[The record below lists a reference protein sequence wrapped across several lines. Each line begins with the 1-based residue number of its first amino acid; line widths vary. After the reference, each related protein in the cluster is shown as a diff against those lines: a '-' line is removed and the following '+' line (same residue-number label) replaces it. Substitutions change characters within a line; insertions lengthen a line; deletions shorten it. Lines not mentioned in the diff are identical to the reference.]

1 MKKKGIK
8 LIISFAALAAVA
20 AVIAAYFLIPDE
32 IRKITGIED
41 GQELYIGEMT
51 EPDYDIKPAKFSDR
65 KSQLKFTVS
74 DSEVASV
81 DDKGSIKANK
91 LGETVLTIS
100 VMDYTEDVT
109 LKVVPKVKDIKGV
122 KKSISLTEGNSVKLS
137 PEIVPAEDRFKDEKI
152 SYSVKDR
159 KTASVTKNGTV
170 KGKKTGKTVITM
182 SCGGY
187 KEKVTV
193 RVNEY
198 IPEPEPTASPSVS
211 TPTQQYYPTSGSS
224 SSGSRSSGSG
234 NSSSGSSSSSK
245 STNKDSNAK
254 GVKGDFD

>member
-41 GQELYIGEMT
+41 GQELYIGETT

-65 KSQLKFTVS
+65 KNQLKFTMS

-81 DDKGSIKANK
+81 DDSGSIKANK

-100 VMDYTEDVT
+100 VMDFTEDIT

-122 KKSISLTEGNSVKLS
+122 KKTISMTEGNSVKLT
-137 PEIVPAEDRFKDEKI
+137 PEIVPAEERFSDEKI
-152 SYSVKDR
+152 SYTVKDR
-159 KTASVTKNGTV
+159 KIAYVTKNGTV
-170 KGKKTGKTVITM
+170 KGLKPGKTVITM

-187 KEKVTV
+187 KEKVAV

-198 IPEPEPTASPSVS
+198 IPEPEPTVS
-211 TPTQQYYPTSGSS
+211 TPTQQQNYYAPPGRSNSGDGSSGSGSS
-224 SSGSRSSGSG
+224 SGGRSTKQD
-234 NSSSGSSSSSK
+234 N
-245 STNKDSNAK
+245 NAK
-254 GVKGDFD
+254 DAFGDFGGK

>member
-41 GQELYIGEMT
+41 GQELYIGETT

-65 KSQLKFTVS
+65 KNQLKFTMS

-81 DDKGSIKANK
+81 DDSGSIKANK

-100 VMDYTEDVT
+100 VMDFTEDIT

-122 KKSISLTEGNSVKLS
+122 KNAISMTEGNSVKLT
-137 PEIVPAEDRFKDEKI
+137 PEVVPAEDRFRDEKI

-159 KTASVTKNGTV
+159 KIASVTKHGTV
-170 KGKKTGKTVITM
+170 KGLKPGKTVITM

-198 IPEPEPTASPSVS
+198 IPEPEPTVS
-211 TPTQQYYPTSGSS
+211 TPTQQQNYYAPPGRSNSGNGSSGSGSS
-224 SSGSRSSGSG
+224 SGGSKG
-234 NSSSGSSSSSK
+234 NS
-245 STNKDSNAK
+245 NSNAT
-254 GVKGDFD
+254 GYGDDFDK

>member
-41 GQELYIGEMT
+41 GQELYIGETT

-65 KSQLKFTVS
+65 KNQLKFTMS

-81 DDKGSIKANK
+81 DDSGSIKANK

-100 VMDYTEDVT
+100 VMDFTEDIT

-122 KKSISLTEGNSVKLS
+122 KKTISMTEGNSVKLT
-137 PEIVPAEDRFKDEKI
+137 PEIVPAEERFSDEKI
-152 SYSVKDR
+152 SYTVKDR
-159 KTASVTKNGTV
+159 KIAYVTKNGTV
-170 KGKKTGKTVITM
+170 KGLKPGKTVITM

-187 KEKVTV
+187 KEKVAV

-198 IPEPEPTASPSVS
+198 IPEPEPTVS
-211 TPTQQYYPTSGSS
+211 TPTQQQNYYAPLGRSNSGDGSSGSGSS
-224 SSGSRSSGSG
+224 SGGNKGSI
-234 NSSSGSSSSSK
+234 N
-245 STNKDSNAK
+245 SNAT
-254 GVKGDFD
+254 GYGDDFDK

>member
-8 LIISFAALAAVA
+8 LIISFGALAAVA

-41 GQELYIGEMT
+41 GQEIYIGEMA
-51 EPDYDIKPAKFSDR
+51 EPDYGIKPAKFSDR
-65 KSQLKFTVS
+65 KSQLKFTMS

-81 DDKGSIKANK
+81 DENGSIKANK

-100 VMDYTEDVT
+100 VMDFTEDIT
-109 LKVVPKVKDIKGV
+109 LKVVPKVNDIKGV
-122 KKSISLTEGNSVKLS
+122 KKTISMTEGHSVKLT
-137 PEIVPAEDRFKDEKI
+137 PEVVPAEDRFRDEKI

-159 KTASVTKNGTV
+159 KIASVTKHGTV
-170 KGKKTGKTVITM
+170 KGLKPGKTVITM

-198 IPEPEPTASPSVS
+198 IPEPEPTVS
-211 TPTQQYYPTSGSS
+211 TPTQQQNYYTPPGRSNSGDGSSGSGSS
-224 SSGSRSSGSG
+224 SGG
-234 NSSSGSSSSSK
+234 NKG
-245 STNKDSNAK
+245 STNSNAT
-254 GVKGDFD
+254 GYGDDFDK

>member
-41 GQELYIGEMT
+41 GQEIYIGETT

-65 KSQLKFTVS
+65 KSQLKFTMS

-81 DDKGSIKANK
+81 DDNGSIKANK

-100 VMDYTEDVT
+100 VMDFTEDIT

-122 KKSISLTEGNSVKLS
+122 KNAISMTEGNSVKLA
-137 PEIVPAEDRFKDEKI
+137 PEVVPAEDRFRDEKI
-152 SYSVKDR
+152 SYSVKNR
-159 KTASVTKNGTV
+159 KIASVTKNGII
-170 KGKKTGKTVITM
+170 KGLKPGKTVITM

-198 IPEPEPTASPSVS
+198 IPEPEPTVS
-211 TPTQQYYPTSGSS
+211 TPTQQQNYYTPPGRSNSGNGTSGSGSS
-224 SSGSRSSGSG
+224 SGGSKG
-234 NSSSGSSSSSK
+234 NS
-245 STNKDSNAK
+245 NSNAT
-254 GVKGDFD
+254 GYGDDFDK